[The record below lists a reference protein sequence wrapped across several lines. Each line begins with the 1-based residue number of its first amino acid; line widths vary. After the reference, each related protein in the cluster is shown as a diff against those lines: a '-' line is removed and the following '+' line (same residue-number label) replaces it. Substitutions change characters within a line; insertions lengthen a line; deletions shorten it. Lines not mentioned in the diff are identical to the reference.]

1 MYSGGAGIVY
11 GFHGCDRSV
20 AEQIINH
27 QITFK
32 PSKNKYDWLGN
43 GMYFWENSPS
53 RAREFAE
60 DRKKNPEKA
69 THPIKDP
76 CVIGAVIQLGKCLDL
91 LDYRNLKLVKE
102 GFNILKATVEKLP
115 QNIQSKKSSNELML
129 RHLDCAV
136 IETLHKVL
144 NDDGLRAFDSVRGV
158 FWEGKELYPNAGFRE
173 KDHVQLCIRNPN
185 CIKAFFYPR
194 EINEKFHEL

>member
-20 AEQIINH
+20 AEKIINQ
-27 QITFK
+27 QISFK
-32 PSKNKYDWLGN
+32 RSENTYDWLGH

-53 RAREFAE
+53 RAKEFAE
-60 DRKKNPEKA
+60 DRRTNPEKA
-69 THPIKDP
+69 IHPIKDP
-76 CVIGAVIQLGKCLDL
+76 TVIGAVIHLGKCLDL
-91 LDYRNLKLVKE
+91 LDYNNLKLLRE
-102 GFNILKATVEKLP
+102 GFNILKDTVEKLP
-115 QNIQSKKSSNELML
+115 KNISSKKSSGELML

-144 NDDGLRAFDSVRGV
+144 KDDGLCAFDSVKGF

-194 EINEKFHEL
+194 ETDQKFYEL